1 MRPAASPTSAR
12 FHVLLDG
19 LVPGAAQGPDVDGE
33 GNGML
38 VEQRLYQLIRQRG
51 LVSEHT
57 FEIMFLEPGV
67 EAYAFTF
74 G

>member
-19 LVPGAAQGPDVDGE
+19 LVLGGAQGTDVDSE

-51 LVSEHT
+51 SVSEHT
-57 FEIMFLEPGV
+57 LRSCSR
-67 EAYAFTF
+67 ARR
-74 G
+74 